1 MVGTKLYILSSPQDA
16 AAAYKNTI
24 TLTFDDYIR
33 DTMITFG
40 GSPAAVAKM
49 WRIPGDNSPA
59 AINPNPMHKTLAH
72 LCEDFYRQQLHPGKN
87 LDVLQKGFLQIIN
100 ASLLWENIPENV
112 ILSSIPTEK
121 KVSLLGWC
129 RHVLLDAATR
139 SFFGDRLLEIQ
150 PDLFKS
156 FFDFDDNSWQLT
168 YKLPAFLCKDM
179 NAAKKT
185 GIDALREYFM
195 LPKEERKGEAWLV
208 RNLEAEMRNVGI
220 EEPDIAAFVMMIYW
234 V

>member
-1 MVGTKLYILSSPQDA
+1 
-16 AAAYKNTI
+16 
-24 TLTFDDYIR
+24 
-33 DTMITFG
+33 MIAFG

-59 AINPNPMHKTLAH
+59 AINTNPMHKTLAH
-72 LCEDFYRQQLHPGKN
+72 LCEDFYRQQLHPGNN

-112 ILSSIPTEK
+112 ILSSMPTEK
-121 KVSLLGWC
+121 QVSLLGCC

-156 FFDFDDNSWQLT
+156 FFDFDDNSWQL
-168 YKLPAFLCKDM
+168 K

-185 GIDALREYFM
+185 GMDALREYFM

>member
-1 MVGTKLYILSSPQDA
+1 MLSSPQDA
-16 AAAYKNTI
+16 AAAYKNTV

-33 DTMITFG
+33 DTMIAFG

-59 AINPNPMHKTLAH
+59 AINTNPMHKTLAH
-72 LCEDFYRQQLHPGKN
+72 LCEDFYRQQLHPGNN

-112 ILSSIPTEK
+112 ILSSMPTEK
-121 KVSLLGWC
+121 QVSLLGCC

-156 FFDFDDNSWQLT
+156 FLILMTIAGN
-168 YKLPAFLCKDM
+168 
-179 NAAKKT
+179 
-185 GIDALREYFM
+185 LRTQ
-195 LPKEERKGEAWLV
+195 PKRQAW
-208 RNLEAEMRNVGI
+208 M
-220 EEPDIAAFVMMIYW
+220 P
-234 V
+234 